1 MWPFSKSEDEEE
13 EEEVWDPE
21 TQKWVKKK
29 KKKKTTLRDENVKKV
44 LRNERKSKADTIK
57 AIFDEK

>member
-21 TQKWVKKK
+21 TQKWVK

>member
-1 MWPFSKSEDEEE
+1 MWPFSKSDDD

-21 TQKWVKKK
+21 KGKYVKKE
-29 KKKKTTLRDENVKKV
+29 KKKKTTLRDENVQKV
-44 LRNERKSKADTIK
+44 IKANKKSKADTIK

>member
-1 MWPFSKSEDEEE
+1 MWPFSKSEE

-21 TQKWVKKK
+21 TQSWVKKE
-29 KKKKTTLRDENVKKV
+29 KKKKTTLRDENVQKV
-44 LRNERKSKADTIK
+44 IKANKKSKADTIK

>member
-1 MWPFSKSEDEEE
+1 MWPFSKSDED

-21 TQKWVKKK
+21 QGKYVKKK
-29 KKKKTTLRDENVKKV
+29 KKKKTTLRDENVQKV
-44 LRNERKSKADTIK
+44 IKANKKSKADTIK

>member
-1 MWPFSKSEDEEE
+1 MWPFKSDE

-21 TQKWVKKK
+21 TQSWVKKK
-29 KKKKTTLRDENVKKV
+29 KEKKKTTLRDKNVQNVLKK
-44 LRNERKSKADTIK
+44 EKKSRADTIK